1 MALPNHSY
9 TIMQALDILI
19 IKTEENGKMQNIK
32 NKERILKV
40 ANGKS
45 QVTNKGRPIR
55 ITPNF

>member
-19 IKTEENGKMQNIK
+19 IKTKENGKMQNIK

-40 ANGKS
+40 AREKG
-45 QVTNKGRPIR
+45 QVI
-55 ITPNF
+55 